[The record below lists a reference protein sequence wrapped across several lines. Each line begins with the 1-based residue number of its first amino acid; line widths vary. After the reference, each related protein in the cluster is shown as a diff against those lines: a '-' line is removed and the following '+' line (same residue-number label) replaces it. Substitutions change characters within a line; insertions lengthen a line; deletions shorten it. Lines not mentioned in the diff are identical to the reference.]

1 MKKLIKAKIAYLK
14 NYNKEWG
21 SMQYGTPD
29 SSGFDL
35 RAAIDKDITIHKGQ
49 SVKIPTGVKIY
60 SPNAGWFIAPRSG
73 LAAKYGI
80 NTTITLG
87 VIDSDYLGEIC
98 VCLFNTNSIS
108 PNKPVFTRNGIDYG
122 EDFVVSPGMRIA
134 QGVIDAFHQF
144 EFEEISEE
152 EFNEI
157 VTDRGSGGF
166 GSTGQK

>member
-1 MKKLIKAKIAYLK
+1 MKEKVKAKIAYLK
-14 NYNKEWG
+14 NYNREWG
-21 SMQYGTPD
+21 PMSYGTPE

-35 RAAIDKDITIHKGQ
+35 RAAIDSDVVIRRGQ
-49 SVKIPTGVKIY
+49 SIKIPTGIKIY

-87 VIDSDYLGEIC
+87 VIDSDYLGEVC
-98 VCLFNTNSIS
+98 VCLFNTNSICPTGPS
-108 PNKPVFTRNGIDYG
+108 MKEHGWDYG
-122 EDFVVSPGMRIA
+122 QDFTVTPGMRIA

-144 EFEEISEE
+144 DFEEISES

-157 VTDRGSGGF
+157 TTDRGTGGF